1 MLCSVFV
8 DYSPKVDKKMPTTKI
23 CQLNNTIQWILED
36 NNLDS
41 CPASILP
48 PYIPESILKDSYRRP
63 GLRYAEW
70 QPCYPLTRLIRQGK
84 IEGAQKDKRGR
95 WIINR
100 IWDYEN
106 KYSVRQISTM
116 CGYKTTK
123 SIYDQVNNDTI
134 PYRTDSKGQIYFL
147 ENEIIKWM
155 QINKNIPH
163 SKPTI
168 SILDIFKQLKGLVK
182 LKDFADKILDDNADP
197 ESIIKLF
204 KEKISLSFDNDFWL
218 LRIELEEFLTKNHLY
233 INKYDYAPEKNRE
246 GLE

>member
-1 MLCSVFV
+1 MLRFCTLFTESR
-8 DYSPKVDKKMPTTKI
+8 KKMPTTKI

-168 SILDIFKQLKGLVK
+168 SILDIFKQLKGLAK

>member
-1 MLCSVFV
+1 MFRFCTLFTESR
-8 DYSPKVDKKMPTTKI
+8 KKMPTTKI

-168 SILDIFKQLKGLVK
+168 SILDIFKQLKGLAK

>member
-1 MLCSVFV
+1 
-8 DYSPKVDKKMPTTKI
+8 
-23 CQLNNTIQWILED
+23 
-36 NNLDS
+36 
-41 CPASILP
+41 
-48 PYIPESILKDSYRRP
+48 
-63 GLRYAEW
+63 
-70 QPCYPLTRLIRQGK
+70 
-84 IEGAQKDKRGR
+84 
-95 WIINR
+95 
-100 IWDYEN
+100 
-106 KYSVRQISTM
+106 
-116 CGYKTTK
+116 
-123 SIYDQVNNDTI
+123 
-134 PYRTDSKGQIYFL
+134 
-147 ENEIIKWM
+147 M

-168 SILDIFKQLKGLVK
+168 SILDIFKQLKGLAK

>member
-1 MLCSVFV
+1 MFRFCILFTESR
-8 DYSPKVDKKMPTTKI
+8 KKMPTTKI
-23 CQLNNTIQWILED
+23 CQLNNTIQWLLED

-100 IWDYEN
+100 IRYYEN

-197 ESIIKLF
+197 ESILKLF
-204 KEKISLSFDNDFWL
+204 KEKKSWSFHSDFWFL
-218 LRIELEEFLTKNHLY
+218 QIELEEFLTKNHLY
-233 INKYDYAPEKNRE
+233 INKYDYAPEKNRD

>member
-1 MLCSVFV
+1 
-8 DYSPKVDKKMPTTKI
+8 
-23 CQLNNTIQWILED
+23 
-36 NNLDS
+36 
-41 CPASILP
+41 
-48 PYIPESILKDSYRRP
+48 
-63 GLRYAEW
+63 
-70 QPCYPLTRLIRQGK
+70 
-84 IEGAQKDKRGR
+84 
-95 WIINR
+95 
-100 IWDYEN
+100 
-106 KYSVRQISTM
+106 M

-168 SILDIFKQLKGLVK
+168 SILDIFKQLKGLAK

>member
-1 MLCSVFV
+1 
-8 DYSPKVDKKMPTTKI
+8 
-23 CQLNNTIQWILED
+23 
-36 NNLDS
+36 
-41 CPASILP
+41 LP

-168 SILDIFKQLKGLVK
+168 SILDIFKQLKGLAK